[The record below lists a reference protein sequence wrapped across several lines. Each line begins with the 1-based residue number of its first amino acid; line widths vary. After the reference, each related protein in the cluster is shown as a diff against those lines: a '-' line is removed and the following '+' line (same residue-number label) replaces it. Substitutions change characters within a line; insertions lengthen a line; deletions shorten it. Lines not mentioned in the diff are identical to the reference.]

1 MRDIDAQVQALS
13 SDDLT
18 THLAGL
24 KARFEDH
31 DGLGLDASGIEA
43 LFEWMLGSAHVGALQ
58 TAVEV
63 FHLLDVAIGDFL
75 ARHPGSEEGVDFRF
89 EWSMAAIRF
98 VSETRDEF
106 VCLPIYEDLFAF
118 LAEAPASRQH
128 LAVRARLHLMKR
140 YQFWLEKGGKVARLD
155 PQVLAWIGEMEQG
168 YEEASDDA
176 LSAAEERGDI
186 EVVVQLFRDA
196 AQYYFL
202 KQQPNDGI
210 ACLKSALEEMPHVD
224 GYIPADSAHV
234 MVEIGQVFLSFKK
247 PAIALKYFNQA
258 KDIYDEGGEEMEMDA
273 FRAEG
278 WIDACKKLGA

>member
-1 MRDIDAQVQALS
+1 MRDIDAHVQALP
-13 SDDLT
+13 SDDLAS
-18 THLAGL
+18 HLAAL

-43 LFEWMLGSAHVGALQ
+43 LFEWMLGSAHAGRLQ
-58 TAVEV
+58 TAIEA
-63 FHLLDVAIGDFL
+63 FQKLDVAIGDYL
-75 ARHPGSEEGVDFRF
+75 VRHAGSEEGTDFRF

-98 VSETRDEF
+98 VPESRDDF
-106 VCLPIYEDLFAF
+106 AWLPIYEELFDF
-118 LAEAPASRQH
+118 LAAAPATRQH

-140 YQFWLEKGGKVARLD
+140 YRFWLEKGGKVARLD
-155 PQVLAWIGEMEQG
+155 PEVLAWIQEMEEG

-196 AQYYFL
+196 SQFYFI
-202 KQQPNDGI
+202 KEQPNDGI
-210 ACLKSALEEMPHVD
+210 ACLKSALEEMPNVA

-234 MVEIGQVFLSFKK
+234 MMEIGQVFLAFKK
-247 PAIALKYFNQA
+247 TAIALKYFNQA

-278 WIDACKKLGA
+278 WIDACKKLGV